1 MLSLGLFV
9 TPAGDSDT
17 HTTVADPLGMP
28 RTYVRV
34 ADDSGAAL
42 ANGSAIDQVV
52 GTQIGSYNGAAVPRD
67 VVVTDGPMIT
77 VLAGGQP
84 ALGRV
89 VAATAGAVTLQV
101 TIQAADWAEF
111 DTLEVFANTTPD
123 PVKMNDTTLVPLKCW
138 TSRPLPGLMP
148 SDPCARAALAPEAM
162 TVALVAAGGSAKRY
176 EATVTITLDAAD
188 VATATRAGATGKDA
202 WLVLRARGDRSIF
215 PVLPTNAVTAA
226 TQAAIMTGDFATM
239 RTALIGKG
247 VQAQAIT
254 APVLVDFDGGG
265 YRAPFAP

>member
-1 MLSLGLFV
+1 
-9 TPAGDSDT
+9 
-17 HTTVADPLGMP
+17 
-28 RTYVRV
+28 
-34 ADDSGAAL
+34 
-42 ANGSAIDQVV
+42 
-52 GTQIGSYNGAAVPRD
+52 
-67 VVVTDGPMIT
+67 
-77 VLAGGQP
+77 
-84 ALGRV
+84 
-89 VAATAGAVTLQV
+89 
-101 TIQAADWAEF
+101 
-111 DTLEVFANTTPD
+111 
-123 PVKMNDTTLVPLKCW
+123 
-138 TSRPLPGLMP
+138 MP